1 MPSYGQ
7 ILKSSAIIGGSSLL
21 NIGFRI
27 LRTKAIALLL
37 GASGVGLL
45 GIFDSISDLTRTVAG
60 LGINNSG
67 VRQIAEAAGSGET
80 ANLNRTVTTLRRVAL
95 YSGAAGALLLLIFCN
110 PISLLIFG
118 NSQYAGAVALLALA
132 AFFGDISQGQA
143 ALVQGMRRI
152 GDLAR
157 MNVLGALYGTVI
169 SIPIIFYFREQG
181 LVPALVSVAATSML
195 TSWWYA
201 RKIRVGRVTLTSRE
215 TFAQAAALL
224 KLGSIIMVTSLMTM
238 GTYFLIRVILL
249 HTMGIEAAGF
259 YQAAWVLG
267 GLYIGFI
274 VQAMG
279 ADFYPRLTAVA
290 NEHSKCGRLVNEQIE
305 VGLLLAVPGVVATL
319 TFAPIVLQLF
329 YSANFG
335 PAVEI
340 LRWLCLGMV
349 LRVAS
354 WPMGYVLLA
363 KGVGKMFF
371 WIELCNDV
379 TYLML
384 IWIGVKWFGLTGT
397 GIAFFGS
404 YVAYIIFIN
413 IVIRRLINFKF
424 SAANIQLSG
433 FSITVISVNFVS
445 WYLLPGAIFFV
456 FGTIVT
462 IYAGIYSIKRMSC
475 LITIEDFPRNVQ
487 NLFVLLRLGPSKN
500 RV

>member
-1 MPSYGQ
+1 
-7 ILKSSAIIGGSSLL
+7 
-21 NIGFRI
+21 
-27 LRTKAIALLL
+27 
-37 GASGVGLL
+37 
-45 GIFDSISDLTRTVAG
+45 
-60 LGINNSG
+60 
-67 VRQIAEAAGSGET
+67 
-80 ANLNRTVTTLRRVAL
+80 
-95 YSGAAGALLLLIFCN
+95 
-110 PISLLIFG
+110 
-118 NSQYAGAVALLALA
+118 
-132 AFFGDISQGQA
+132 
-143 ALVQGMRRI
+143 
-152 GDLAR
+152 
-157 MNVLGALYGTVI
+157 
-169 SIPIIFYFREQG
+169 
-181 LVPALVSVAATSML
+181 
-195 TSWWYA
+195 
-201 RKIRVGRVTLTSRE
+201 
-215 TFAQAAALL
+215 
-224 KLGSIIMVTSLMTM
+224 MVTSLMTM